1 MSFPSANPINH
12 INPIQKPS
20 VAFSSVYSVD
30 SVNSVKIQNCITQM
44 PAPTYKLIA
53 GLGNPGPEYL
63 FTRHN
68 VGFLILDAWA
78 DEEAKTF
85 RDERARVSKFVAL
98 DSGVRLIKP
107 MTYMNESGQAVAA
120 WLDWLKLTPA
130 DLLVVVD
137 DVALPMG
144 QIRLRPEGS
153 HGGHNG
159 LKSIETHLHTD
170 RYARLRCGVDAVPP
184 GWAMERWV
192 LSRFRPE
199 EEDPLVRMIQTARL
213 AIECCQ
219 NDGIAVAMNRFNG
232 LNPVDSTP
240 DK

>member
-1 MSFPSANPINH
+1 VVGAVLE
-12 INPIQKPS
+12 Q
-20 VAFSSVYSVD
+20 V
-30 SVNSVKIQNCITQM
+30 

-53 GLGNPGPEYL
+53 GLGNPGAECL

-68 VGFLILDAWA
+68 VGFLVLDTWA
-78 DEEAKTF
+78 DEEGETF
-85 RDERARVSKFVAL
+85 HEERSRHSQFVSL
-98 DSGVRLIKP
+98 ESGERLVKP
-107 MTYMNESGQAVAA
+107 MTYMNESGRAVAA
-120 WLDWLKLTPA
+120 WLDWLKLTVA

-144 QIRLRPEGS
+144 QVRLRPEGS
-153 HGGHNG
+153 AGGHNG
-159 LKSIETHLHTD
+159 LKSLESHLGTD

-184 GWAMERWV
+184 GWALERWV

-199 EEDPLVRMIQTARL
+199 EEDALGRMIRTARL

-219 NDGIAVAMNRFNG
+219 REGIAVAMNRFNG
-232 LNPVDSTP
+232 LSVDANQ

>member
-1 MSFPSANPINH
+1 
-12 INPIQKPS
+12 
-20 VAFSSVYSVD
+20 
-30 SVNSVKIQNCITQM
+30 M
-44 PAPTYKLIA
+44 PAPTFKLIA

-68 VGFLILDAWA
+68 VGFLVLDAWA
-78 DEEAKTF
+78 DEEGEVF
-85 RDERARVSKFVAL
+85 HDERARFSKFVSL
-98 DSGVRLIKP
+98 DSGERLVKP
-107 MTYMNESGQAVAA
+107 MTYMNESGKAVAA
-120 WLDWLKLTPA
+120 WLDWLKLTVA

-144 QIRLRPEGS
+144 QVRLRPEGS
-153 HGGHNG
+153 DGGHNG
-159 LKSIETHLHTD
+159 LKSIESHLGTD
-170 RYARLRCGVDAVPP
+170 RYARLRCGVDNVPP

-199 EEDPLVRMIQTARL
+199 EEDALGRMIQTARL

-219 NDGIAVAMNRFNG
+219 SEGISVAMNRFNG
-232 LNPVDSTP
+232 LLSIDPNQ

>member
-1 MSFPSANPINH
+1 
-12 INPIQKPS
+12 
-20 VAFSSVYSVD
+20 V
-30 SVNSVKIQNCITQM
+30 

-53 GLGNPGPEYL
+53 GLGNPGPDYL

-68 VGFLILDAWA
+68 VGFLVLDAWA
-78 DEEAKTF
+78 DEEEETF
-85 RDERARVSKFVAL
+85 HDERSRFSKFVSL
-98 DSGVRLIKP
+98 DSGERLVKP
-107 MTYMNESGQAVAA
+107 MTYMNESGRAVAA
-120 WLDWLKLTPA
+120 WLDWLKLTVA

-144 QIRLRPEGS
+144 QLRLRPEGS

-159 LKSIETHLHTD
+159 LKSIETLLGTD
-170 RYARLRCGVDAVPP
+170 RYARLRCGVDPAPP

-199 EEDPLVRMIQTARL
+199 EEDALGRMIQTARL

-219 NDGIAVAMNRFNG
+219 SDGIAVAMNRFNG
-232 LNPVDSTP
+232 SNPVDSTQ